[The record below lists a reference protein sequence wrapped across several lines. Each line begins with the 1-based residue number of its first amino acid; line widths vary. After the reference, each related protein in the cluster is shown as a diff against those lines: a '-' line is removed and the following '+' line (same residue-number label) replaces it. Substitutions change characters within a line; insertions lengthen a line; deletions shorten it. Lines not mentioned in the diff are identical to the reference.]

1 MLDARQNNDTANGI
15 PPHLIKDG
23 LTLAVLALSVAIC
36 IFCLQCLRVV
46 WPRGFRGESHHDSGG
61 RSKGVKGTI

>member
-1 MLDARQNNDTANGI
+1 MLDARQNDDPANGI
-15 PPHLIKDG
+15 PQHLIKDG

-46 WPRGFRGESHHDSGG
+46 WPRGFRGELQHDSGG
-61 RSKGVKGTI
+61 RSIRMSDI